1 MAIDSGK
8 EYIPS
13 NYSDTQLDK
22 IEGQEYEQVKAR
34 HILAEQGTPS
44 DYLRLRAIPFADEVG
59 TFLAEHP
66 VNWVVELNSDGQ
78 MHSLLKI
85 DFAEHA
91 GAMRSLAHNDGL
103 PLTAQRV
110 VQAVRGEK
118 ESAS

>member
-1 MAIDSGK
+1 LVAFGSTDPAIH
-8 EYIPS
+8 E
-13 NYSDTQLDK
+13 
-22 IEGQEYEQVKAR
+22 AR